1 MRASYRRADARSRDD
16 RLRHALQQMLD
27 RGERI
32 SARGVLRHL
41 SDVRAPS
48 SLTRDPLRRAILDEY
63 RERQAERL
71 AWSERARKQSI
82 ARLESVLAARDRT
95 IADLE
100 HRVQLLVASHRALV
114 QAVGEVGGLPKW
126 KQVFERY
133 ESCLNEVAETGAVPR
148 GETRA
153 GPVSPTLRARRR
165 RE

>member
-1 MRASYRRADARSRDD
+1 
-16 RLRHALQQMLD
+16 MLD

-41 SDVRAPS
+41 SDVRAAS
-48 SLTRDPLRRAILDEY
+48 SLTRDPLRRALLDEY

-71 AWSERARKQSI
+71 AWSERAWKLSV
-82 ARLESVLAARDRT
+82 ARLETVLAARDRT

-114 QAVGEVGGLPKW
+114 DAVGELGGLPKW

-133 ESCLNEVAETGAVPR
+133 ERCVRELADLGAMPDVR
-148 GETRA
+148 ER
-153 GPVSPTLRARRR
+153 PTLVARRR
-165 RE
+165 TR